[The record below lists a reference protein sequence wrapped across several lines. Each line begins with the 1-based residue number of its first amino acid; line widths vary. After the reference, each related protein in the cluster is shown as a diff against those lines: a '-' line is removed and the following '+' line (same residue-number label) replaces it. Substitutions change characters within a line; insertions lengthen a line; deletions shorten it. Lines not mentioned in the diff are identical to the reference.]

1 MQVKENQATLLN
13 DCRDTVDFKI
23 PDERYQEPVVRKR
36 NRIESRTV
44 EIFKNMIITDDKK
57 WNLVEAIIKVERRR
71 EVFDT
76 KAKKWKN
83 SDETSFYIST
93 TILSA
98 KEFCVAI
105 RNHWGIENSNHY
117 VRDVSMN
124 EDKSRVRINADIF
137 ARLRSFAL
145 NIMRSNGVKNISSQM
160 YGNALKLDNVLN
172 YRGVI

>member
-1 MQVKENQATLLN
+1 MLIN
-13 DCRDTVDFKI
+13 
-23 PDERYQEPVVRKR
+23 
-36 NRIESRTV
+36 
-44 EIFKNMIITDDKK
+44 
-57 WNLVEAIIKVERRR
+57 KVERRR

-145 NIMRSNGVKNISSQM
+145 NIMRSNGVENISSQM